1 MPALFLFLFKVNI
14 ALILFCL
21 GYYLVL
27 RHLTFY
33 TLNRIYLVI
42 AILFS
47 TLYPNINLTDF
58 AQRYQQLTGPVQ
70 TVILNW
76 KVPAEN
82 FAKPL
87 YQPNYWQWVEMI
99 FWAGVVLFAVRL
111 ITQLFSLYKLYR
123 QSKPGQ
129 VHDYPVRLIRDNII
143 PFSFWRS
150 IYINPAKLSPADL
163 KSVLE
168 HEQVHV
174 SQWHTLDILL
184 AELSTIFYWFNPGV
198 WLMKKAVRENIEFI
212 TDRKILQKG
221 TDSKQYQYSLVSVS
235 LATMPNTI
243 VNHFNISTIKKRIIM
258 MNAKRSAGYNLT
270 RYVFLVPAVVA
281 SLLVFSLSKAAS
293 KKALH
298 TTFKSIAGV
307 ITRAT
312 VINSQ
317 PQVAVPKANI
327 IKKVKPRVTIKTQD
341 TIYSGKSKDGK
352 KSFIMMGGTN
362 ADSVNYVING
372 VKSTK
377 AGLKA
382 IDPGRIYSI
391 EVLEAKAA
399 KEFYPELDNDRRVLF
414 VTTDDSE
421 AGKKLKEKMDKA
433 MGGGMI
439 ARNKSITIK
448 SANGSADIAPI
459 AESSGVSFSTTE
471 SSDDA
476 PIAVE
481 AGANTITS
489 VVVTTDPKV
498 NGKSKTWV
506 KKNVTLAYAPKATV
520 IVKNLDINTPVEAN
534 VDVETVVP
542 PADVKAKIYTSNYT
556 FNAKEPKTKLYIS
569 KIRTNDETTL
579 DNPDMLFII
588 DGKEAKGM
596 KNLSPAAIKSISILK
611 DEAAEKKYGEK
622 GKNGVVVITTKKGK

>member
-1 MPALFLFLFKVNI
+1 MPALFIFLFKVNI
-14 ALILFCL
+14 ALVLFCL

-47 TLYPNINLTDF
+47 TLYPNINLSDF
-58 AQRYQQLTGPVQ
+58 AQSHQQLTGPVQ

-82 FAKPL
+82 FVKPL
-87 YQPNYWQWVEMI
+87 YQPNYWQWVEVI
-99 FWAGVVLFAVRL
+99 FWAGVVLFAVKL

-129 VHDYPVRLIRDNII
+129 VHDYPVRLIRDDIS

-174 SQWHTLDILL
+174 SEWHTLDILL

-258 MNAKRSAGYNLT
+258 MNAKRSPGYNLT

-281 SLLVFSLSKAAS
+281 LLLVFSLSKAAT
-293 KKALH
+293 KKGLH
-298 TTFKSIAGV
+298 TFKAIAAG
-307 ITRAT
+307 ITNITLLSNEKSPVNNAK
-312 VINSQ
+312 
-317 PQVAVPKANI
+317 PHLLAVKQKAEKPET
-327 IKKVKPRVTIKTQD
+327 KKLTAKSAD
-341 TIYSGKSKDGK
+341 TLYAGKSKDGK
-352 KSFIMMGGTN
+352 NTMLFTSEHGL
-362 ADSVNYVING
+362 DSTTYIING
-372 VKSTK
+372 VPATRADVK
-377 AGLKA
+377 AL
-382 IDPGRIYSI
+382 DPGKIISLDLI
-391 EVLEAKAA
+391 DAKNA
-399 KEFYPELDNDRRVLF
+399 KEFYQGTADLKSRVLF
-414 VTTDDSE
+414 ITTNDSE
-421 AGKKLKEKMDKA
+421 AGKQLKEK
-433 MGGGMI
+433 I
-439 ARNKSITIK
+439 NKSFRSGTIVRAYHMAYDTGK
-448 SANGSADIAPI
+448 NSSDYAPMVV
-459 AESSGVSFSTTE
+459 GTNVSVSTSTTSE

-476 PIAVE
+476 PVVLSS
-481 AGANTITS
+481 GSNNVSTS
-489 VVVTTDPKV
+489 VVVLAEPKTSIKLKKLDKVYVTGVPKNTIVISGDNDSTHHVYAYTTYSIKADP
-498 NGKSKTWV
+498 
-506 KKNVTLAYAPKATV
+506 A
-520 IVKNLDINTPVEAN
+520 
-534 VDVETVVP
+534 
-542 PADVKAKIYTSNYT
+542 VKAKNMVLL
-556 FNAKEPKTKLYIS
+556 TKV
-569 KIRTNDETTL
+569 RPNDEATIDSPHPL
-579 DNPDMLFII
+579 III
-588 DGKEAKGM
+588 DGKEAKSL
-596 KNLSPAAIKSISILK
+596 KNIASDDINSITILK
-611 DEAAEKKYGEK
+611 DQSAKKLYGDK
-622 GKNGVVVITTKKGK
+622 GKNGVIVIKTKKGK